1 MSKEERI
8 TRFVSELAD
17 LCEKYEV
24 EISTQS
30 GCDWSPALAEDTG
43 YYTEIPS
50 FASPGEIRSATIS
63 SSEC

>member
-1 MSKEERI
+1 VTKQERI
-8 TRFVSELAD
+8 TQFVSELAD
-17 LCEKYEV
+17 LCEKHGI
-24 EISTQS
+24 EIATQS

-43 YYTEIPS
+43 YYTEIRS